1 VQLGAPTPPRIF
13 TVLLVDDEEQ
23 VRNVVS
29 RMLQRAGYC
38 VWLAASGSEALSILR
53 TAPVDVV
60 LSDIRMPGMNGLDLA
75 REICRIWPWLRVA
88 LMSGYECPA
97 ALESDTRLSSLP
109 FLTKPFESQALLDL
123 LKVVTGE
130 HAVPDP

>member
-1 VQLGAPTPPRIF
+1 
-13 TVLLVDDEEQ
+13 
-23 VRNVVS
+23 
-29 RMLQRAGYC
+29 MLQRAGYC

-75 REICRIWPWLRVA
+75 REICRVWPWLRVA